1 MEHIINLKA
10 FREDTA
16 KYLDQIE
23 KGKTFV
29 VLKRSKPVFKITP
42 IDDEEQW
49 ETLIDFTKIR
59 KGGIPV
65 EELLDLLNVLIES
78 LGFLLFQQS
87 T

>member
-10 FREDTA
+10 FREDTG

-29 VLKRSKPVFKITP
+29 VFKRSKPVFKITP
-42 IDDEEQW
+42 IDDEGQW
-49 ETLIDFTKIR
+49 KTLIDFTKIR

-65 EELLDLLNVLIES
+65 EKLVDLLKK
-78 LGFLLFQQS
+78 
-87 T
+87 

>member
-10 FREDTA
+10 FREDTG

-29 VLKRSKPVFKITP
+29 VFKRSKPVFKITP
-42 IDDEEQW
+42 IDDEGQW

-65 EELLDLLNVLIES
+65 EELVDLLKK
-78 LGFLLFQQS
+78 
-87 T
+87 

>member
-1 MEHIINLKA
+1 MEQIINLKA

-29 VLKRSKPVFKITP
+29 VFKRSKPAFKITP
-42 IDDEEQW
+42 IDDEGEW

-65 EELLDLLNVLIES
+65 EELLERLKK
-78 LGFLLFQQS
+78 
-87 T
+87 